1 MRSLAMAVAIG
12 SAVMLCTPTLIHPA
26 AAQPAPV
33 GSSGGYLVP
42 VVVGAAA
49 GAAVAALLWP
59 VIAPAGAVVAT
70 PATVA
75 AAPAAVGWGWG
86 AFMTTRAA
94 VGALVGAGLGFVAA
108 R

>member
-1 MRSLAMAVAIG
+1 MKSLVVAVALG
-12 SAVMLCTPTLIHPA
+12 STVMVCTPALTRPA
-26 AAQPAPV
+26 AAQPVPV

-49 GAAVAALLWP
+49 GATVAALLWP
-59 VIAPAGAVVAT
+59 VIVPTGAVVAT
-70 PATVA
+70 PGTVA
-75 AAPAAVGWGWG
+75 AAPAAIGWGWG

-94 VGALVGAGLGFVAA
+94 VGALVGAGLGYVAA